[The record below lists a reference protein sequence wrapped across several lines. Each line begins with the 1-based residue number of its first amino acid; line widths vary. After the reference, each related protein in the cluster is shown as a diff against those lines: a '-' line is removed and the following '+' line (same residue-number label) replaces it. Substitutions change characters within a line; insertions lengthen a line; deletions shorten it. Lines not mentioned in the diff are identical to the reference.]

1 MNQLRDGSFT
11 LDPVTMLYVAR
22 RSTTDRANTSYLHR
36 ILPMYLIEKT
46 LFRGTL
52 TEAQRR
58 QRAMTHL
65 MAGDDKWTPTGEELN
80 ALVRTFQQAEYDPL
94 GGWVSTR
101 NAVQAIDI
109 RPGGDFWRW
118 YDTADV
124 LVPYKLRA
132 MGISEAFMEG
142 DTSYAAAESAYSSFL
157 ETQNAYRQY
166 LTDSIF
172 YSKIFPL
179 VAVVN
184 NLYKDPRKRAQ
195 TGHVVDF
202 LFNKG
207 NRSNLKL
214 PQLHWH
220 KKLEV
225 KGEENMMEMLEMA
238 SEKGVPVPLKMWMA
252 AAQIDP
258 EALDRDLKED
268 REYRALLQKYT
279 GKDTSFEAE
288 TENQNSPWIS
298 RDGGRY
304 EQHETED
311 RGIDRA
317 DEPELHALF
326 RRTTAGRKTSES
338 FNLNSRGYRTPLMAR
353 DFDSGD
359 SWTITKTGKIR
370 HNPAPQYARARA
382 NDNIYKIAKR
392 ATRDPNYRA
401 ELKKRNIE
409 KLGSATLSHLP
420 ALKD

>member
-1 MNQLRDGSFT
+1 
-11 LDPVTMLYVAR
+11 
-22 RSTTDRANTSYLHR
+22 
-36 ILPMYLIEKT
+36 
-46 LFRGTL
+46 
-52 TEAQRR
+52 
-58 QRAMTHL
+58 
-65 MAGDDKWTPTGEELN
+65 
-80 ALVRTFQQAEYDPL
+80 
-94 GGWVSTR
+94 TR

-225 KGEENMMEMLEMA
+225 KGEEN
-238 SEKGVPVPLKMWMA
+238 
-252 AAQIDP
+252 
-258 EALDRDLKED
+258 
-268 REYRALLQKYT
+268 
-279 GKDTSFEAE
+279 
-288 TENQNSPWIS
+288 
-298 RDGGRY
+298 
-304 EQHETED
+304 
-311 RGIDRA
+311 
-317 DEPELHALF
+317 
-326 RRTTAGRKTSES
+326 
-338 FNLNSRGYRTPLMAR
+338 
-353 DFDSGD
+353 
-359 SWTITKTGKIR
+359 
-370 HNPAPQYARARA
+370 
-382 NDNIYKIAKR
+382 
-392 ATRDPNYRA
+392 
-401 ELKKRNIE
+401 
-409 KLGSATLSHLP
+409 
-420 ALKD
+420 

>member
-1 MNQLRDGSFT
+1 
-11 LDPVTMLYVAR
+11 
-22 RSTTDRANTSYLHR
+22 
-36 ILPMYLIEKT
+36 
-46 LFRGTL
+46 
-52 TEAQRR
+52 
-58 QRAMTHL
+58 
-65 MAGDDKWTPTGEELN
+65 
-80 ALVRTFQQAEYDPL
+80 
-94 GGWVSTR
+94 
-101 NAVQAIDI
+101 
-109 RPGGDFWRW
+109 
-118 YDTADV
+118 
-124 LVPYKLRA
+124 
-132 MGISEAFMEG
+132 
-142 DTSYAAAESAYSSFL
+142 
-157 ETQNAYRQY
+157 
-166 LTDSIF
+166 
-172 YSKIFPL
+172 KIFPL

-338 FNLNSRGYRTPLMAR
+338 FNLNSRGYRT
-353 DFDSGD
+353 
-359 SWTITKTGKIR
+359 
-370 HNPAPQYARARA
+370 
-382 NDNIYKIAKR
+382 
-392 ATRDPNYRA
+392 
-401 ELKKRNIE
+401 
-409 KLGSATLSHLP
+409 
-420 ALKD
+420 

>member
-1 MNQLRDGSFT
+1 MSVNGFWSSNYQYMMTGILPADPSLIDTSTLKLFYRDMYLFDSTAGSAVDIQSSFPFSDWELRGLTEAELQPFHDTLARLNIRQMLPLISTAYLVDGFFCGSMVFDPRSRQFMDTLIHDALSCNVLPSPFFCIDPQVEVVTSQATQQFLHAASEYTQRYLDSMPQSFVNQLRDGSFT

-179 VAVVN
+179 V
-184 NLYKDPRKRAQ
+184 
-195 TGHVVDF
+195 
-202 LFNKG
+202 
-207 NRSNLKL
+207 
-214 PQLHWH
+214 
-220 KKLEV
+220 
-225 KGEENMMEMLEMA
+225 
-238 SEKGVPVPLKMWMA
+238 
-252 AAQIDP
+252 
-258 EALDRDLKED
+258 
-268 REYRALLQKYT
+268 
-279 GKDTSFEAE
+279 
-288 TENQNSPWIS
+288 
-298 RDGGRY
+298 
-304 EQHETED
+304 
-311 RGIDRA
+311 
-317 DEPELHALF
+317 
-326 RRTTAGRKTSES
+326 
-338 FNLNSRGYRTPLMAR
+338 
-353 DFDSGD
+353 
-359 SWTITKTGKIR
+359 
-370 HNPAPQYARARA
+370 
-382 NDNIYKIAKR
+382 
-392 ATRDPNYRA
+392 
-401 ELKKRNIE
+401 
-409 KLGSATLSHLP
+409 
-420 ALKD
+420 